1 MESKDSSR
9 LDGALFSIDGV
20 NLIGPSFSIL
30 KDITLE
36 FEPLK
41 LYLIAG
47 PSGGGKTSLL
57 RLLNGLSFPTSGEVR
72 YRGRRIRDYDLPKL
86 RSEVVMLTQEPV
98 LSQGSARQ
106 NILAPF
112 AFASNQLK
120 NPRDERLLEL
130 SASLGLGPDML
141 DNDVSHLSG
150 GEKQRI
156 ALVRAILPEPN
167 VLLAD
172 EPTSALDPLSEERVI
187 ETLTR
192 FKESVSLIVVS
203 HSTRFL
209 DIADEIILMSG
220 GKVVDRRDSIDAAQF
235 REFLKEEE
243 NSNG

>member
-1 MESKDSSR
+1 MESEDSSR
-9 LDGALFSIDGV
+9 FDGALFCIDGV

-86 RSEVVMLTQEPV
+86 RSEIIMLTQEPV

-112 AFASNQLK
+112 AFASNRLK
-120 NPRDERLLEL
+120 KPRDEHLLEL
-130 SASLGLGPDML
+130 STRLGLASDML
-141 DNDVSHLSG
+141 GNDVSHLSG

-156 ALVRAILPEPN
+156 ALMRAVLPEPK

-187 ETLTR
+187 ETLTK
-192 FKESVSLIVVS
+192 FKESISLIVVS

-220 GKVVDRRDSIDAAQF
+220 GKVVDRRDSIDTVQF